1 MSRAGDD
8 DRGAVRDGFV
18 AQLSERADP
27 RPLPVPSERER
38 LRTAFSRFPT
48 GVCVVTFEADGVK
61 RGITVNSFT
70 SVSFDPAL
78 LLVSIQRS
86 ASSHDLVIDRPF
98 AVNVLGSSQERVAW
112 SFAGRPND
120 VPVWVEGERA
130 PRLAG
135 VLAWFECTPWAAYDG
150 GDHTLVL
157 GEIQSFRSRRGDP
170 LGFNGARFT
179 EISETVLGRE
189 HLV

>member
-1 MSRAGDD
+1 M
-8 DRGAVRDGFV
+8 DRFVDQLRVR
-18 AQLSERADP
+18 SEP
-27 RPLPVPSERER
+27 RPLREPTERER

-48 GVCVVTFEADGVK
+48 GVCVVAFEAEGGP

-70 SVSFDPAL
+70 SVSFDPPL

-86 ASSHDLVIDRPF
+86 ASSHDLLLDRPF
-98 AVNVLGSSQERVAW
+98 SVNVLGSSQEDVAW
-112 SFAGRPND
+112 HFAGRPNAS
-120 VPVWVEGERA
+120 PVWIEGAET

-135 VLAWFECTPWAAYDG
+135 VLAWFECTPWAHYDG

-157 GEIQSFRSRRGDP
+157 GEIQSFSSRRGDP
-170 LGFNGARFT
+170 LGFNGSRFT

-189 HLV
+189 HLI